1 VRDGARGDEPQRG
14 RTATGAFPPSLLPP
28 SPSAPLPLLTPRRSM
43 TLREEYDKF
52 KSRTNI
58 GFLFF
63 PLVWILTSWYLRHT
77 WRYTHW
83 IHILTHVW
91 LLYYYVSLSLR
102 ENILKVVSAGGR

>member
-1 VRDGARGDEPQRG
+1 
-14 RTATGAFPPSLLPP
+14 
-28 SPSAPLPLLTPRRSM
+28 M